1 MLTLTVIEF
10 EKDYTVTPCIIGT
23 LLNPSTM
30 LRIFALILITTL
42 PTSLSYAR
50 VGDSEQQD
58 AERYGPPVKAQDSL
72 TPILKNGVSK
82 TYHYQGWKIRV
93 GYLDGTAVR
102 VSYAKMTQ
110 PETPAH
116 LKDDEIDAILNAEAH
131 GGKWEK
137 IPAMS
142 LLNQKRT
149 GNNLFDGSQ
158 RRWVN
163 TNGSIAYVLLGNK
176 TIFVESPDAGKWE
189 QRQERAKEEQRK
201 GSIPKF

>member
-1 MLTLTVIEF
+1 M
-10 EKDYTVTPCIIGT
+10 
-23 LLNPSTM
+23 
-30 LRIFALILITTL
+30 
-42 PTSLSYAR
+42 
-50 VGDSEQQD
+50 
-58 AERYGPPVKAQDSL
+58 
-72 TPILKNGVSK
+72 TPILKNAVSK
-82 TYHYQGWKIRV
+82 TYHYQGWKIRA

-102 VSYAKMTQ
+102 VSYGKMTQ
-110 PETPAH
+110 AETPAQ
-116 LKDDEIDAILNAEAH
+116 LKDDEIAAILNAKAH